1 MLLEPNTLIPVI
13 LIYLLAGLVKGAM
26 GFGLPLVAIALLP
39 LVIPV
44 EVALSLNAIVIV
56 ITNLQQIVQGG
67 RYREGIAAGWPI
79 ILGMAIAIPPVA
91 LVAAG
96 LSAQTLLLI
105 VGIAVLGFIAASLLN
120 PALSIPQGWQQRAGF
135 LFGLLGGCLGALTS
149 APAAIVAPYVL
160 ALHLPRPVYMTML
173 GMVLSS
179 FGLFLGLAFAWV
191 SIFKLSYFGP
201 GLISVPIAILGM
213 WIGDRWA
220 RKLASQTFRRAVLAL
235 LAVIAIVLIRRGLG

>member
-1 MLLEPNTLIPVI
+1 MALEPMTLISVMA
-13 LIYLLAGLVKGAM
+13 IYLLAGLVKGAM

-44 EVALSLNAIVIV
+44 DMALSLNAIVIV
-56 ITNLQQIVQGG
+56 VTNLQQIIQGG
-67 RYREGIAAGWPI
+67 RYREGIAAGWPV
-79 ILGMAIAIPPVA
+79 ILGFALAIPPVA
-91 LVAAG
+91 LIAAE
-96 LSAQTLLLI
+96 LSPQTLLLI
-105 VGIAVLGFIAASLLN
+105 VGIAVLGFIAASVRN
-120 PALSIPQGWQQRAGF
+120 PALEIPHGERQRFGF
-135 LFGLLGGCLGALTS
+135 LFGIFGGCLGALTS

-191 SIFKLSYFGP
+191 SIFQVSYVGP

-220 RKLASQTFRRAVLAL
+220 RKLATETFRRAVMIL
-235 LAVIAIVLIRRGLG
+235 LGVIAIVLIRRGFG